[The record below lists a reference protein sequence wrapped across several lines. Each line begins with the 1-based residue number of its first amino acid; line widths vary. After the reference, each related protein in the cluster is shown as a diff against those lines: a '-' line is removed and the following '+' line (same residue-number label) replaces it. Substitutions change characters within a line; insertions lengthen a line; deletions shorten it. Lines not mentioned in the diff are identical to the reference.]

1 MIEREANRDGRGR
14 VGPRNNLAA
23 GRQPRVRV
31 PQALINLTDEKLR
44 QREEGRSLADFV
56 AEAVLRITRASTKG
70 DLDASKWLVD
80 RFSPAEREPAI
91 GRKALPSPTKRPAE
105 FVDALAR
112 SVARGQ
118 MTTTQ
123 AARLANLANPLII
136 DEALRGMVEDLAEL
150 QKRVDELGQRK
161 RRSVQ

>member
-1 MIEREANRDGRGR
+1 MTERDANHDVGGRFKAGNKAACRRRSPVRTSEALIEVIGGRLHAGNSER
-14 VGPRNNLAA
+14 TLTEFVGDCFLRLISAA
-23 GRQPRVRV
+23 GDVRAGMYV
-31 PQALINLTDEKLR
+31 
-44 QREEGRSLADFV
+44 
-56 AEAVLRITRASTKG
+56 
-70 DLDASKWLVD
+70 VD
-80 RFSPAEREPAI
+80 RLFPADRELAI
-91 GRKALPSPTKRPAE
+91 GRKSLPSPTKRPAE